1 LNGHSS
7 VNTSTVAVRRVI
19 LAALCG
25 VAALLVPT
33 LAQADSLRADLDGDG
48 IRDRI
53 EVGRGS
59 RELAIRLSATR
70 RWQRLQTHDLIV
82 RFVVADIDHDGDPD
96 LVANTRR
103 SGLRIWINKGRG
115 LFAARSH
122 SVSARPGGAALGAW
136 SAGVH
141 GVRTIRFDDSTL
153 NDPNRPV
160 IVRSVPACA
169 RSLGGCDA
177 PLFSGRALTTLTSRR
192 QTPRGPPSL
201 LVS

>member
-1 LNGHSS
+1 MNGHSI
-7 VNTSTVAVRRVI
+7 VNTSALAVRRFI
-19 LAALCG
+19 LVALCG

-33 LAQADSLRADLDGDG
+33 VAQAHSVRADLDGDG

-53 EVGRGS
+53 EFGRGA

-70 RWQRLQTHDLIV
+70 QWQRLQSHDLIV

-96 LVANTRR
+96 LIANTRR

-115 LFAARSH
+115 TFAAQSRH
-122 SVSARPGGAALGAW
+122 VSSRHARAALGPW

-141 GVRTIRFDDSTL
+141 GVRAIRFDDSTL
-153 NDPNRPV
+153 NDPNRLV
-160 IVRSVPACA
+160 IVWSIPACA
-169 RSLGGCDA
+169 RSLVACET
-177 PLFSGRALTTLTSRR
+177 PLFTGTSLTTLTCRR
-192 QTPRGPPSL
+192 RTPRGPPSL